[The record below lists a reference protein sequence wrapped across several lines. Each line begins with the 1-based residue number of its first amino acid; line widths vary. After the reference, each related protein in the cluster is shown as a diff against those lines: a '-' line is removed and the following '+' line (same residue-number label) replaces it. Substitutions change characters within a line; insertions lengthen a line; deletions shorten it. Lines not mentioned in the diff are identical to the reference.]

1 MTTTSKNNT
10 ILIRNDN
17 DGFIPPYEASSQ
29 DINLQDYFLSS
40 AILHLGDKINGQPE
54 NWSLPSPSYPFY
66 RTTYK
71 DLVVKTDNLNY
82 ETPKG
87 FAELELGENGSLIND
102 QGKSVGIFVNK
113 SSVAFSA
120 TVDNSNSQNPNSI
133 EREYSVTVEEVSSY
147 SQSKTWKVSAGGKV
161 SAKIP
166 IPKVKGA
173 EIGGEL
179 SAGVEYSS
187 TESKS
192 ESQKISRTEKFK
204 QTFTAQ
210 PGEKVKFVVLQN
222 SGSISF
228 NLDPI
233 KISGFLDVTYDKALL
248 DLPQYGKWNEFKK
261 NAEVVAKRAAMA
273 LPQTTTRF
281 VEEINRET
289 GIKEEF
295 NAGQLAFT
303 IDKHTRINQ
312 TLSQWKPQPFSF
324 LGIKGVSFISGA
336 NIGEFFTRKATTY
349 YDNPILRIRTATTP
363 FILDQDPRILNAIGA
378 KSRMVAENW
387 KGLVT
392 YNGVEENNLKG
403 VDAFFDPSVRINH
416 SQFTNLSTKKI
427 ILSSGTE
434 HSDDLTIDVET
445 DIVSN
450 GASGV
455 NSEIINSEII
465 ESESGLDVSTT
476 FSEITGLEGLAGDD
490 TLTGNPEDNYL
501 DGGDDNDFLVGEGG
515 DDILEGG
522 NGNDTLGGGDG
533 NDVLNGGTGDDFLL
547 LGLNNDSG
555 NGGDGNDVIFGDGGN
570 DFLSGDDGNDT
581 LDGGAGHDILEGSM
595 GDDIL
600 FGADGDDTLMGGEG
614 NDQLFAGNGDDFIED
629 IEGDNVVDG
638 GIGSDRIFLGIGND
652 IVIADQGDNLV
663 DTGDGNDLVIVGE
676 GDNYI
681 VTGEGND
688 SVEIFNVPQNL
699 SVVETGNG
707 NDVII
712 LSRSRGDESF
722 INLVFEAIEA
732 TRTKLRPDPNLGIFV
747 NTQFVLEEVVNSD
760 DKFISLRND
769 ARYINLV
776 ENNTFNGELDK
787 FYNYG
792 ARYFLDKKIREASSN
807 LSSSNNSLNTSNSTI
822 EELTINNFIDGG
834 EGFDTLEI
842 NLSQPTILDLRQQNP
857 SLNNVEHLDLKNTR
871 LFLNSSFVN
880 GSDIEFV
887 TGDSNSQINLS
898 GANWQPSSDIV
909 ETDRGSF
916 VTYTHQSSNQSI
928 SIAENLS
935 VEINNNSPII
945 GDFPLQVFQDGV
957 LTETFS
963 FEDAFIDLDGDSLAK
978 IRIESLPDDNN
989 IQLIYNNEPV
999 KVGDELS
1006 PTELDNLTV
1015 EIAPDYL
1022 GQWQFEWSASDGV
1035 SVSESAIATIINQ
1048 KTQPDTLIHR
1058 FRTGIG
1064 SYIYVDDT
1072 EKQSIVENYPSF
1084 AYEGE
1089 AFRVSSQDGDGLLAI
1104 HRFRN
1109 SDLGSAYLYVG
1120 ETEKQA
1126 IIDNY
1131 SNFIYE
1137 GLAFYVQGAESQQ
1150 ADSIYRFQT
1159 QPGAYIFVP
1168 ENERQQILANNLN
1181 FVEEGI
1187 SFEALASI

>member
-29 DINLQDYFLSS
+29 DIDLQAYFLSS
-40 AILHLGDKINGQPE
+40 AILGLGDISNGEPE
-54 NWSLPSPSYPFY
+54 NWSPGTGITYPFN
-66 RTTYK
+66 RKTYK
-71 DLVVKTDNLNY
+71 DLSIKTGNLEY
-82 ETPKG
+82 ETPQS
-87 FAELELGENGSLIND
+87 FTELELGTNGSLISNE
-102 QGKSVGIFVNK
+102 GEPVGTFVNN
-113 SSVAFSA
+113 SSVAFSV
-120 TVDNSNSQNPNSI
+120 TIDNSNGQIADSV
-133 EREYSVTVEEVSSY
+133 EREYSVTVEEGSSY
-147 SQSKTWKVSAGGKV
+147 SQKKQWKIGVDGKIAGKLG
-161 SAKIP
+161 
-166 IPKVKGA
+166 IPKVKGT
-173 EIGGEL
+173 EF
-179 SAGVEYSS
+179 SPSVNAGVEYSS
-187 TESKS
+187 EQVKG
-192 ESQKISRTEKFK
+192 ESQKISRKETIK
-204 QTFTAQ
+204 QQFTAQ
-210 PGEKVKFVVLQN
+210 PGEKAKFVVLQN

-228 NLDPI
+228 NLNPV
-233 KISGFLDVTYDKALL
+233 KITGFLDLKYDIALL
-248 DLPQYGKWNEFKK
+248 ERPQFGKWNEFKK
-261 NAEVVAKRAAMA
+261 NAEVAAKLAAMKA
-273 LPQTTTRF
+273 SPGLVRFADEKTTSVGLAR
-281 VEEINRET
+281 
-289 GIKEEF
+289 F
-295 NAGQLAFT
+295 NAGELAFT
-303 IDKHTRINQ
+303 VDRHTRINE
-312 TLSQWKPQPFSF
+312 TLSKWKADLFSF
-324 LGIKGVSFISGA
+324 LGLKGVSFVNA
-336 NIGEFFTRKATTY
+336 KNIGEFFTQKGTTY
-349 YDNPILRIRTATTP
+349 YDNPILRLRSAGTKFTA
-363 FILDQDPRILNAIGA
+363 DQDLRVIATVGA
-378 KSRMVAENW
+378 KSKRVAQNW

-416 SQFTNLSTKKI
+416 SQFTNLSTKKT
-427 ILSSGTE
+427 ILSSGTD
-434 HSDDLTIDVET
+434 HSDDLTINVET

-1159 QPGAYIFVP
+1159 QPGAYIFVA
-1168 ENERQQILANNLN
+1168 ENERQQILTNNLN